1 MSKTS
6 EDKILAG
13 DIGGTKTAVGIFTR
27 TGDRPEA
34 SVVETFDSRQADGL
48 ESIIDRF
55 LQDHSDEVRKDEIQA
70 ASFGV
75 AGPVD
80 QGRCKAT
87 NLPWVISE
95 DSIQNRFGWK
105 KVRLINDLSAVGY
118 GVPLLTEDEIQEL
131 NAGEPREKGNL
142 GLIAPGTGLGMS
154 LLVWCGDGYMPL
166 ASEGGHVDFSPNDPD
181 DVALWEYLREKFGH
195 VSPERIVS
203 GMGLINI
210 YEWLKSTGR
219 YEEPDWLQ
227 KKMEDGDPAKTIS
240 EIAIAGKAPIC
251 ETALDRFMMV
261 FGAVAGNLA
270 LIGMTRGGMYLG
282 GGIPAKI
289 LPKFEEET
297 FMRSFTAKGR
307 FEELMTR
314 IPVYIILNHQIGLMG
329 AAERAFMDLAGED

>member
-1 MSKTS
+1 MSKYS
-6 EDKILAG
+6 ENRILAG

-27 TGDRPEA
+27 KDDRPEA
-34 SVVETFDSRQADGL
+34 SVVETFDSRNVDGL

-55 LQDHSDEVRKDEIQA
+55 LQDHPEDIQREGIQA
-70 ASFGV
+70 ACFGV

-87 NLPWVISE
+87 NLPWVITE
-95 DSIQNRFGWK
+95 DSIQDRFGWK
-105 KVRLINDLSAVGY
+105 QVRLINDLTAVGY
-118 GVPLLTEDEIQEL
+118 GVPLLNKEEIQEL
-131 NAGEPREKGNL
+131 NAGEPSERGNL

-154 LLVWCGDGYMPL
+154 QLVWCGEGYMPL
-166 ASEGGHVDFSPNDPD
+166 ASEGGHVDFGPNDPED
-181 DVALWEYLREKFGH
+181 ISLWEYLRKKFGH

-203 GMGLINI
+203 GPGLMNV
-210 YEWLKSTGR
+210 YEWLKSTGK
-219 YEEPDWLQ
+219 YEEPGWLQ
-227 KKMEDGDPAKTIS
+227 TDLEKGDPAKIIS
-240 EIAIAGKAPIC
+240 KAAMAGKARIC
-251 ETALDRFMMV
+251 EAALERFMMV

-289 LPKFEEET
+289 LPKFEEEA

-329 AAERAFMDLAGED
+329 AAERAFMDLANL

>member
-1 MSKTS
+1 M
-6 EDKILAG
+6 AG

-34 SVVETFDSRQADGL
+34 SVIETFDSRNADGL

-55 LQDHSDEVRKDEIQA
+55 LQDHSDGGRQNDLQA
-70 ASFGV
+70 ACFGV

-95 DSIQNRFGWK
+95 NAVQDRFGWK
-105 KVRLINDLSAVGY
+105 KVRLINDLTAVGY
-118 GVPLLTEDEIQEL
+118 GVPLLTGEEIQEL
-131 NAGEPREKGNL
+131 NAGEPRQKGNL
-142 GLIAPGTGLGMS
+142 GLVAPGTGLGMS
-154 LLVWCGDGYMPL
+154 LLVWCGEGYMPL
-166 ASEGGHVDFSPNDPD
+166 ASEGGHVDFGPNGPEDIS
-181 DVALWEYLREKFGH
+181 LWEYLRKKFGH

-203 GMGLINI
+203 GPGLVNV

-219 YEEPDWLQ
+219 YGEPEWLQ
-227 KKMEDGDPAKTIS
+227 KEVEKGDPARIIS
-240 EIAIAGKAPIC
+240 ETAIARKAPIC
-251 ETALDRFMMV
+251 EAALDRFMRV

-289 LPKFEEET
+289 LPKFEEEI

-329 AAERAFMDLAGED
+329 AAERAFMDLATSPQSSP

>member
-1 MSKTS
+1 MSKNS
-6 EDKILAG
+6 EEKMLAG

-34 SVVETFDSRQADGL
+34 SVIETFDSRKADGL

-55 LQDHSDEVRKDEIQA
+55 LQNHSDEVGKENLHA
-70 ASFGV
+70 ACFGV

-95 DSIQNRFGWK
+95 GSIQDRFGWE
-105 KVRLINDLSAVGY
+105 KVRLINDLTAVGY
-118 GVPLLTEDEIQEL
+118 GVPLLTEEETQEL
-131 NAGEPREKGNL
+131 NAGEPRKKGSL

-154 LLVWCGDGYMPL
+154 LLVWCGEGYMPL
-166 ASEGGHVDFSPNDPD
+166 ASEGGHVDFSPNDPE
-181 DVALWEYLREKFGH
+181 DVSLWAYLREKFGH

-210 YEWLKSTGR
+210 YEWLKSTGG
-219 YEEPDWLQ
+219 YEEPDWLR
-227 KKMEDGDPAKTIS
+227 KKMGEGDPARIIS
-240 EIAIAGKAPIC
+240 ETAIAGKAPIC
-251 ETALDRFMMV
+251 EKALDRFMMV
-261 FGAVAGNLA
+261 FGAVAGDLA

-289 LPKFEEET
+289 LPKFEEQT

-329 AAERAFMDLAGED
+329 AAERGFMDLAGED